1 MQFYMERPGKPSIRK
16 ITFGQRPEGGAG
28 VKSTDPTGKKVLG
41 GGKSK
46 SKSCM
51 RACLTHLRNQ
61 RKAKEEQGSQGEKG
75 ETGSKTSLGP
85 DEGDPSGHVKT

>member
-41 GGKSK
+41 GGKN
-46 SKSCM
+46 
-51 RACLTHLRNQ
+51 LGNQ
-61 RKAKEEQGSQGEKG
+61 KAKEEQGSQGEKG